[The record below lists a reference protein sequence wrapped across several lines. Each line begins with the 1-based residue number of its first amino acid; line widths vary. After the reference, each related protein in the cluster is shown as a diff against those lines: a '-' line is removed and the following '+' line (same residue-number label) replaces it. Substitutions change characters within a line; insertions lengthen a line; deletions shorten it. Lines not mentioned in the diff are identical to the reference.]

1 MAIVHVGSL
10 HLTALSTDTLPTN
23 LPEGYTAILTDTGET
38 KRYLGG
44 SWVRYASTNLNHM
57 SQMSFA
63 QYMDIVGIAT
73 PSNPISG
80 TRRLFVDT
88 ADGKLKVRNSSGTNT
103 SLEESGG
110 GAREPHID
118 LISLAAAQ
126 AI

>member
-10 HLTALSTDTLPTN
+10 HLTALSTDTLPTSV
-23 LPEGYTAILTDTGET
+23 PEGYTAMLTDTKET
-38 KRYLGG
+38 KHYLGG

-57 SQMSFA
+57 DTMSFA
-63 QYMDIVGIAT
+63 QFMDIVGIAI
-73 PSNPISG
+73 PSNPASG

-88 ADGKLKVRNSSGTNT
+88 TDGKLKVRNSSGTNT

-110 GAREPHID
+110 GARETHVD